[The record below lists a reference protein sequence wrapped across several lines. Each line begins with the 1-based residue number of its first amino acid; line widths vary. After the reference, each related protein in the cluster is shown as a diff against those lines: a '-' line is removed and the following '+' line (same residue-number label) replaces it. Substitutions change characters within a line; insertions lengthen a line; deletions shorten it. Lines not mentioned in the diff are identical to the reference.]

1 MLVMKKLLLNQKL
14 YWLGI
19 IVLTMISACGS
30 SRRSVAIEEGWELL
44 GESKV
49 NFVRDKDA
57 IKVYS
62 SNSFTAIRFRV
73 EDRDVVIHDLSIFFT
88 NGDKLEPN
96 IDEVVVADQYSRVIE
111 LAREGR
117 NIDRIEFR
125 YRTTGNVLKGRAN
138 VLILGQR
145 YDPYRRF

>member
-1 MLVMKKLLLNQKL
+1 MLGL
-14 YWLGI
+14 
-19 IVLTMISACGS
+19 IVLIFMSACGT
-30 SRRSVAIEEGWELL
+30 SRRSIAIEEGWEML

-49 NFVRDKDA
+49 NFVRDKDQ

-62 SNSFTAIRFRV
+62 SNSYTAIRFRV
-73 EDRDVVIHDLSIFFT
+73 EDRDVIINDLRIYFT

-96 IDEVVVADQYSRVIE
+96 IDEVVTADQYSRVID

-125 YRTTGNVLKGRAN
+125 YRTTGNILRGRAN
-138 VLILGQR
+138 VLVLGKR
-145 YDPYRRF
+145 YDPYRY

>member
-1 MLVMKKLLLNQKL
+1 MKKLLLNQKF

-19 IVLTMISACGS
+19 ILLTLVSACGS
-30 SRRSVAIEEGWELL
+30 SRRSIAIEEGWELL

-49 NFVRDKDA
+49 NFVRDKDQ

-73 EDRDVVIHDLSIFFT
+73 EDREVVIHGLSIYFT
-88 NGDKLEPN
+88 NGDKLQPN
-96 IDEVVVADQYSRVIE
+96 LEEVVSADQYSRVIE
-111 LAREGR
+111 LAAEGR

-125 YRTTGNVLKGRAN
+125 YRTTGNILKGRAN
-138 VLILGQR
+138 VLVLGRR
-145 YDPYRRF
+145 YDPYRRY

>member
-1 MLVMKKLLLNQKL
+1 MKKLLLNQKF

-19 IVLTMISACGS
+19 IMLTMVSACGS
-30 SRRSVAIEEGWELL
+30 SRRSIAIEEGWELL

-49 NFVRDKDA
+49 NFVRDKDQ

-73 EDRDVVIHDLSIFFT
+73 EDRDVVINDLSIYFT

>member
-1 MLVMKKLLLNQKL
+1 MKKLLLNQKL

-30 SRRSVAIEEGWELL
+30 SRRSIAIEEGWELL

-49 NFVRDKDA
+49 NFVRDKDQ

-125 YRTTGNVLKGRAN
+125 YRTTGNVLRGRAK

>member
-19 IVLTMISACGS
+19 IALTMISACGS
-30 SRRSVAIEEGWELL
+30 SRRSIAIEEGWELL

-49 NFVRDKDA
+49 NFVRDKDQ

-73 EDRDVVIHDLSIFFT
+73 EDRDVIINDLSIYFT

-138 VLILGQR
+138 VLVLGQR